1 MILIILGQIHGIVD
15 LLIKK
20 TNHKNQL
27 NLEICECVNTEELA
41 LSHIYIVLIVLFE
54 YDNIK
59 NQELKNNDIFDFY
72 EWIQEIQNN
81 LSDFNKNLKG
91 W

>member
-1 MILIILGQIHGIVD
+1 MILVLLGQIHGIVN
-15 LLIKK
+15 LLIEK
-20 TNHKNQL
+20 TSHNNHL
-27 NLEICECVNTEELA
+27 NFEIAEYVNMEELA
-41 LSHIYIVLIVLFE
+41 LSYIYIVLIVLFE

-59 NQELKNNDIFDFY
+59 IRELNSNDLFDFK
-72 EWIQEIQNN
+72 EWIQGIQNN

>member
-1 MILIILGQIHGIVD
+1 M
-15 LLIKK
+15 
-20 TNHKNQL
+20 
-27 NLEICECVNTEELA
+27 NLEIGECVNMEELA

-72 EWIQEIQNN
+72 EWIREIQNN